1 MTAVVAWLWQGMV
14 VAWLTGLVLRRMPR
28 LNASTRHAI
37 WWFALAAV
45 LALPLFGGVADMTAE
60 TSFAPGAGLPQAPGG
75 AVVVP
80 TTPGWLIACGMGIWL
95 GAVINGLARIA
106 LGVQWLV
113 RLKEHSSPLP
123 VSRQV
128 RLTMWSSVRGS
139 GRRSELR
146 VSHRARGACA
156 LGLVRPVIVVSRD
169 LMDALGDEE
178 LDQIVM
184 HEHAHLARYDDW
196 SRLVQA
202 VIASVAGLHP
212 AVRFILR
219 EIDLEREAACD
230 DRVVLRTG
238 DPRRYASCLADA
250 AGVSAM
256 TAAYE
261 PEIVP
266 GAIRPARALQVR
278 VGRLLEARRDRGPRL
293 ARTVTLASAITL
305 GFAVIASDSMPPVVV
320 FVEGIRRLPSVPPVT
335 VPLTRVQRLEL
346 ASEAVPAVVTVG
358 THLHPSTHARSA
370 LSIVEGQ
377 VHARRRPDAQR
388 DAQTVPLEPTIAAD
402 AQQPAATDLLA
413 SGSSTPLGAS
423 RLAGAFHSPGV
434 APAARGP
441 SEDREGW
448 MKVADAGTSLATGA
462 KRAGIAT
469 GAGGRRA
476 GTSIGRFFGGVGRA
490 AARSF

>member
-1 MTAVVAWLWQGMV
+1 MTAVVAWLWQGLA
-14 VAWLTGLVLRRMPR
+14 VAWLTGLVLHRMPR
-28 LNASTRHAI
+28 LNASSRHAI
-37 WWFALAAV
+37 WWFALVAV
-45 LALPLFGGVADMTAE
+45 LALPLFGGVAIMTAE
-60 TSFAPGAGLPQAPGG
+60 TSFVPGAGLPQAPGG
-75 AVVVP
+75 AFAVP
-80 TTPGWLIACGMGIWL
+80 TIPGWLIACGVGIWL

-106 LGVQWLV
+106 LGLQWLV
-113 RLKEHSSPLP
+113 RLEEQSSPLP
-123 VSRQV
+123 ESREV

-139 GRRSELR
+139 GRRPELR

-230 DRVVLRTG
+230 DRVVSRTG

-266 GAIRPARALQVR
+266 AAIRPARALQVR
-278 VGRLLEARRDRGPRL
+278 VSRLLEARRDRGRRL
-293 ARTVTLASAITL
+293 ARPVTLASAITL
-305 GFAVIASDSMPPVVV
+305 GVAVIASQSVPPVIV
-320 FVEGIRRLPSVPPVT
+320 FVEGSEPLPPVAT
-335 VPLTRVQRLEL
+335 VTTPLPAARVQRLEL
-346 ASEAVPAVVTVG
+346 ASDAVPVVASVG
-358 THLHPSTHARSA
+358 THLRVRP
-370 LSIVEGQ
+370 
-377 VHARRRPDAQR
+377 RRRPDAQH
-388 DAQTVPLEPTIAAD
+388 DAETIPSESTIAAD
-402 AQQPAATDLLA
+402 AQQPAATDPLA
-413 SGSSTPLGAS
+413 SGSSTPLGTS
-423 RLAGAFHSPGV
+423 RLAEAFHPPNV
-434 APAARGP
+434 PPAVRVP
-441 SEDREGW
+441 TDDREGW
-448 MKVADAGTSLATGA
+448 IKVADAGTAVAVGA

-469 GAGGRRA
+469 GTGARSA
-476 GTSIGRFFGGVGRA
+476 GTSIGSFFGRVGRA
-490 AARSF
+490 VASSF

>member
-1 MTAVVAWLWQGMV
+1 MTAVVAWLWQGMA
-14 VAWLTGLVLRRMPR
+14 VAWLTGLVLHRMAR

-37 WWFALAAV
+37 WWFTLAAV
-45 LALPLFGGVADMTAE
+45 LAVPLFGAAANITAE
-60 TSFAPGAGLPQAPGG
+60 MSFAAGAGPPRAPVG
-75 AVVVP
+75 AVVVQTIP
-80 TTPGWLIACGMGIWL
+80 SWLIACGVGIWL

-106 LGVQWLV
+106 LGLQWLV

-123 VSRQV
+123 ESRHL

-139 GRRSELR
+139 GRRPELR

-202 VIASVAGLHP
+202 VISSVAGLHP

-230 DRVVLRTG
+230 DRVVSRTG

-266 GAIRPARALQVR
+266 AAIRPARALQVR
-278 VGRLLEARRDRGPRL
+278 VSRLLEARRDRGARL
-293 ARTVTLASAITL
+293 ARPVTLASAIIL
-305 GFAVIASDSMPPVVV
+305 SFAVIASESVPPVVV
-320 FVEGIRRLPSVPPVT
+320 FVEGNGPLPPVASVT
-335 VPLTRVQRLEL
+335 TPVPAARVQRLES
-346 ASEAVPAVVTVG
+346 ASEPAPVVSVG
-358 THLHPSTHARSA
+358 THEVRP
-370 LSIVEGQ
+370 
-377 VHARRRPDAQR
+377 RRRPVTQHAG
-388 DAQTVPLEPTIAAD
+388 QTVSLEPAIAED
-402 AQQPAATDLLA
+402 AHQHVETDPIASQP
-413 SGSSTPLGAS
+413 STPLGAS
-423 RLAGAFHSPGV
+423 QLAGAFHSPDV
-434 APAARGP
+434 VPAGRGQ

-448 MKVADAGTSLATGA
+448 MKVADGGTALAAGA
-462 KRAGIAT
+462 KRAGVAT
-469 GAGGRRA
+469 GAGARNT
-476 GTSIGRFFGGVGRA
+476 GTSIGSFFGRVGRA
-490 AARSF
+490 VAKSF

>member
-1 MTAVVAWLWQGMV
+1 MTAVVAWLWQGMA
-14 VAWLTGLVLRRMPR
+14 VAWLTGLVLHRMAR

-45 LALPLFGGVADMTAE
+45 LALPLFGAAANITAE
-60 TSFAPGAGLPQAPGG
+60 MSFAAGAGLPRAAG
-75 AVVVP
+75 AVVVQTIP
-80 TTPGWLIACGMGIWL
+80 SWLIACGVGIWL

-106 LGVQWLV
+106 LGLEWLV

-123 VSRQV
+123 ESRQL

-139 GRRSELR
+139 GRRPELR

-202 VIASVAGLHP
+202 VISSVAGLHP

-230 DRVVLRTG
+230 DRVVSRTG

-256 TAAYE
+256 TAASE

-266 GAIRPARALQVR
+266 AAIRPARALQVR
-278 VGRLLEARRDRGPRL
+278 VSRLLEARRDRGARL
-293 ARTVTLASAITL
+293 ARPVTLASAIIL
-305 GFAVIASDSMPPVVV
+305 GFAVIASESVPPVVV
-320 FVEGIRRLPSVPPVT
+320 FVEGSGPLPPVASVT
-335 VPLTRVQRLEL
+335 TPLPAARVQRLES
-346 ASEAVPAVVTVG
+346 ASEPAPVVSGG
-358 THLHPSTHARSA
+358 THEVRP
-370 LSIVEGQ
+370 
-377 VHARRRPDAQR
+377 RRRPVTQHVG
-388 DAQTVPLEPTIAAD
+388 QTVSLEPAIAED
-402 AQQPAATDLLA
+402 AHQHLETDPIASQPL
-413 SGSSTPLGAS
+413 TPLGAS
-423 RLAGAFHSPGV
+423 QLAGAFHSPDV
-434 APAARGP
+434 VPAARGE

-448 MKVADAGTSLATGA
+448 MKVADAGTALAAGA
-462 KRAGIAT
+462 KRAGVAT
-469 GAGGRRA
+469 GAGARSTGI
-476 GTSIGRFFGGVGRA
+476 SIGSFFGRVGRA
-490 AARSF
+490 VSTSF